1 MIKTIIFDLDGVL
14 VNTKKIHY
22 EALNKA
28 LNKVEKF
35 KLTLSEHSK
44 IFDGLP
50 TQKKLEIL
58 LKNKKISRINLKK
71 ITKAKNYY
79 TDILLEEK
87 IKYSKKIFYL
97 FKRLNKDYKI
107 CIATNAIRK
116 TLEICIEKLRIKK
129 FINYSLSNED
139 VRISKPHPEIYL
151 KSLVHLNS
159 IPKETVILEDSN
171 YGRMAARDSG
181 CNLFPVKNLKEVN
194 YKNIVNFIDNI
205 SERKASK
212 SWIDNKL
219 NILIPMA
226 GHGSRFKDAGFTFP
240 KPLIEIKNKPMIQLV
255 LESINIEAN
264 YIFIIQKEHQKK
276 HNIKSLLNT
285 LKPGCTII
293 ETNKVTQ
300 GAACTA
306 LLAKN
311 LINNQNPL
319 IISNSDQYI
328 EWDSGKVMYDFTNRK
343 LDGGIL
349 VFEAYHP
356 KWSYAKLNQKTNLV
370 EEVAEKKVISKHATV
385 GIYYWKKGSDFVEC
399 AKNMIRKNIRVNGE
413 FYICPVYNE
422 AIKKDKKISISKVE
436 KMYGLGT
443 PEDLNAF
450 LQINK

>member
-14 VNTKKIHY
+14 VDTKKVHY

-28 LNKVEKF
+28 LKKIENFE
-35 KLTLSEHSK
+35 LTISEHSK
-44 IFDGLP
+44 IYDGLP

-58 LKNKKISRINLKK
+58 LKNKKILKINLKK
-71 ITKAKNYY
+71 IAQSKNYY

-87 IKYSKKIFYL
+87 IKYSKKIWYL
-97 FKRLNKDYKI
+97 FKRLSKNYKI

-116 TLEICIEKLRIKK
+116 TLEICIKKLRIKK

-151 KSLVHLNS
+151 KCLVQLNS
-159 IPKETVILEDSN
+159 IPKETLILEDSN
-171 YGRMAARDSG
+171 YGRVAALDSG
-181 CNLFPVKNLKEVN
+181 CNLFPIKSPKNVS
-194 YKNIVNFIDNI
+194 YKNIINFINSI
-205 SERKASK
+205 SEKKSSK
-212 SWIDNKL
+212 SWIDSKL

-226 GHGSRFKDAGFTFP
+226 GHGNRFKDAGFTFP
-240 KPLIEIKNKPMIQLV
+240 KPLIEIMNKPMIQVV
-255 LESINIEAN
+255 LECINIEAN
-264 YIFIIQKEHQKK
+264 YIFIIQKAHQEK
-276 HNIKSLLNT
+276 HNIKSLLNA
-285 LKPGCTII
+285 LRPGCTII
-293 ETNKVTQ
+293 ETSKVTQ

-311 LINNQNPL
+311 FINNQNPL
-319 IISNSDQYI
+319 IIANSDQYV
-328 EWDSGKVMYDFTNRK
+328 EWESGEVMYDFTNRK

-356 KWSYAKLNQKTNLV
+356 KWSYAKLNEKTNLV
-370 EEVAEKKVISKHATV
+370 EEVAEKKIISKYATV

-422 AIKKDKKISISKVE
+422 AIKKNKKISISKVE
-436 KMYGLGT
+436 KMCGLGT

-450 LQINK
+450 LQMNK